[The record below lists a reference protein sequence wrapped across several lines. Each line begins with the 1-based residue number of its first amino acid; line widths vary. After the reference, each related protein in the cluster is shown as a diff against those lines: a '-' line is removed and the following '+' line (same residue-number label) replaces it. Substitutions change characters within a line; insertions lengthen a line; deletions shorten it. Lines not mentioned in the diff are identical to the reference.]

1 MEEHDGL
8 NMSFAGCGFLG
19 LYYAGVAVCIKKYGA
34 HLKFKNVS
42 GASAGALAACTLLCD
57 MSAEEYINDI
67 LEMVLEARNRTL
79 GPFSPS
85 FNLHEA
91 IKKKL
96 RKVLPQDAHV
106 QVAGRLRV
114 SLTRI
119 RDGRNVIVSDFKSR
133 DELVDCL
140 AASSFVPVFS
150 GLVPPKFRG
159 VRYIDGMFTDNL
171 PRLHDDTITVSP
183 FSGESDICPRDD
195 STPFFHVNF
204 SNTSIAMSLKNLYHF
219 STILWPP
226 APEVL
231 AEFCKMGFDDALR
244 YLQRHNYISCT
255 RCLSIQSTYVISE
268 DDGDYDP
275 QCDKCDAA
283 RQDAVAGVLPE
294 VVDTIFQGYIDA
306 ANKGLY
312 NWLLSH
318 RGVRVISLLTLP
330 YTVPIDCAYA
340 FIVKVRDLLPQMV
353 GNLKKMTDFLVGEL
367 LKVLEKMGSKAGYKL
382 SATLRMEYAIGG
394 EGKCEDKQIKIDFH
408 VDDRN
413 LDVATLKAGKA
424 LSRKNSLKADDA
436 DSYDNILEVTSKHDA
451 ILAFYYTDEN
461 NKLQMTEIFDV
472 TDCSECGIPEA
483 LETGLHASDALE
495 AGLHA
500 SGASKSSNESKNDSD
515 TGTLDT
521 VLLHD
526 KFENSDGS
534 SASETVQ
541 SANDS
546 RGESSIKDEDIL
558 EKEAVF
564 KFSPPV
570 DIPGSENR
578 AESFSA
584 ETES

>member
-255 RCLSIQSTYVISE
+255 RCLSIQSTYAISE

-353 GNLKKMTDFLVGEL
+353 GNLKKMTDFLQSRLQIVGDAAH
-367 LKVLEKMGSKAGYKL
+367 GIRHRRRG
-382 SATLRMEYAIGG
+382 
-394 EGKCEDKQIKIDFH
+394 
-408 VDDRN
+408 
-413 LDVATLKAGKA
+413 
-424 LSRKNSLKADDA
+424 KNSLKADDA

-495 AGLHA
+495 TGLHA
-500 SGASKSSNESKNDSD
+500 SGAAKSSNESKNDSD

-521 VLLHD
+521 ELLSVA
-526 KFENSDGS
+526 F
-534 SASETVQ
+534 
-541 SANDS
+541 
-546 RGESSIKDEDIL
+546 
-558 EKEAVF
+558 
-564 KFSPPV
+564 
-570 DIPGSENR
+570 
-578 AESFSA
+578 
-584 ETES
+584 